1 MKALLQDRWAALAAR
16 ERVIV
21 AGGGLLAALALAFV
35 FVVDPLLERREVLD
49 RQIAR
54 LQRALG
60 ELAGVG
66 ADYATAR
73 AKLGRIE
80 KRLDEG
86 RGKFSLLPYLEE
98 AAAGAEVRDRIVS
111 MQPQP
116 TQPAQGYRETAVELR
131 LEAVSLPR
139 LMALLVA
146 LESSPYLIQVK
157 RLQIKPR
164 FDAPEQLEAT
174 LLVSTYEKESS

>member
-1 MKALLQDRWAALAAR
+1 
-16 ERVIV
+16 
-21 AGGGLLAALALAFV
+21 
-35 FVVDPLLERREVLD
+35 
-49 RQIAR
+49 
-54 LQRALG
+54 
-60 ELAGVG
+60 
-66 ADYATAR
+66 
-73 AKLGRIE
+73 
-80 KRLDEG
+80 
-86 RGKFSLLPYLEE
+86 
-98 AAAGAEVRDRIVS
+98 

-146 LESSPYLIQVK
+146 LEGSPYLVQIK